1 MLSIQ
6 FLTLLSGRL
15 RYSKFLL
22 LSLHDN
28 MSNSQKTVLIT
39 GGARRIG
46 NVIAHLLHASGFN
59 IMIHYRSSSSDADKL
74 ITDLN
79 NIRAD
84 SAASVQGDLLDVNCI
99 PRIIEQTIDTFGR
112 LDVLINNASTFYPTP
127 IELIDNEFWTDLVG
141 SNLKAP
147 MFMVKSA
154 TKHLRDNNGCI
165 INIVDIYA
173 RTPLSNHPIY
183 CSAKAGLEMLTKSLA
198 RDLAPEIRVNGV
210 SPGAILWPEHETHT
224 EKQDELLKKV
234 PMGRMGTPED
244 IAKTVRFLIEDGTYI
259 TGQIIA
265 VDGGR
270 SVVI

>member
-1 MLSIQ
+1 M
-6 FLTLLSGRL
+6 TRDGHGL

-22 LSLHDN
+22 LNLHDN
-28 MSNSQKTVLIT
+28 MSNSQRTVLIT

-46 NVIAHLLHASGFN
+46 NVIAHTLHKSGFN
-59 IMIHYRSSSSDADKL
+59 VMVHYRSSSSAADTL
-74 ITDLN
+74 IKELN
-79 NIRAD
+79 AIRKD
-84 SAASVQGDLLDVNCI
+84 SAASVQGDLLDINCI
-99 PRIIEQTIDTFGR
+99 PGIIESTIETFDR
-112 LDVLINNASTFYPTP
+112 LDCLVNNASTFYPTP
-127 IELIDNEFWTDLVG
+127 IELIDNEFWNDLIG

-154 TKHLRDNNGCI
+154 TKHLRESNGCI

-173 RTPLSNHPIY
+173 RTPLEDHPIY

-198 RDLAPEIRVNGV
+198 RDLAPQIRVNGV

-224 EKQDELLKKV
+224 LKQEELLKKV
-234 PMGRMGTPED
+234 PMGRMGSPED
-244 IAKTVRFLIEDGTYI
+244 IAKTVRFLVEEGTYI